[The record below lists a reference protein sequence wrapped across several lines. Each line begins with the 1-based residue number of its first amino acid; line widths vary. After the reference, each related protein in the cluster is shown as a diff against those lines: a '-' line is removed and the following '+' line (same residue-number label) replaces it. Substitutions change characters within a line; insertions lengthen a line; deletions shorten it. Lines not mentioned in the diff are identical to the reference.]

1 MIHSATRT
9 PPLHRVFLLPFMLLL
24 MMFALSGC
32 GDKEPAQRKAFIDF
46 LQTRILDKPVLAVP
60 QLTEAQQ
67 KEFGDYSK
75 DYAIITGFHHQ
86 MNIELDSSLVPV
98 FAGMNGVNSVNNL
111 LEQRDDLKKMADSS
125 ERWKEKIMLLK
136 TQADTQHAALK
147 QPDDLKKVYDQA
159 YDKTIVQPSAITEQ
173 VFDLLPQVLN
183 LIVEKADFI
192 KSQGKNVTITGNRLQ
207 FANQKQLDK
216 YNAIQQKLV
225 PLNAQLMKLSRQ
237 MQQMVR

>member
-1 MIHSATRT
+1 MQHAIKPSVLNRA
-9 PPLHRVFLLPFMLLL
+9 FLMPFLLLL
-24 MMFALSGC
+24 MIFAVSGC

-46 LQTRILDKPVLAVP
+46 LQSRILDKPVLAVP
-60 QLTEAQQ
+60 QLTEAET
-67 KEFGDYSK
+67 KAFGEYTK

-98 FAGMNGVNSVNNL
+98 FAGMNGVNSVNSL

-125 ERWKEKIMLLK
+125 LRWKEKIVLLK
-136 TQADTQHAALK
+136 TQADTQHSALK
-147 QPDDLKKVYDQA
+147 QPEDLKKIYDKA
-159 YDKTIVQPSAITEQ
+159 YDKTVVQPSAVTEQ

-216 YNAIQQKLV
+216 YNAIQQRLV
-225 PLNAQLMKLSRQ
+225 PLNAQLMQLSRQ

>member
-1 MIHSATRT
+1 MQHAIKPSG
-9 PPLHRVFLLPFMLLL
+9 LNRVFLMPFIVLL
-24 MMFALSGC
+24 MIFAVSGC
-32 GDKEPAQRKAFIDF
+32 GDKEPAQRKAFMDF
-46 LQTRILDKPVLAVP
+46 LQSRILDKPVLAVP
-60 QLTEAQQ
+60 QLTDTQK
-67 KEFGDYSK
+67 KEFGDYTK

-98 FAGMNGVNSVNNL
+98 FAGMNGVNSVNSL

-125 ERWKEKIMLLK
+125 LKWKEKMAMLK
-136 TQADTQHAALK
+136 MQADTQHAALK

-159 YDKTIVQPSAITEQ
+159 YDKTVSQPSVITEQ

-216 YNAIQQKLV
+216 YNAIQQELV
-225 PLNAQLMKLSRQ
+225 PLNAQLMQLSRQ

>member
-1 MIHSATRT
+1 MHSAPRT
-9 PPLHRVFLLPFMLLL
+9 SAFNRAFLLPFMMLL
-24 MMFALSGC
+24 MIFAISAC

-46 LQTRILDKPVLAVP
+46 LQSRILNKPVLAVP
-60 QLTEAQQ
+60 QLTEAQK
-67 KEFGDYSK
+67 KELGDYSK
-75 DYAIITGFHHQ
+75 DYAIITGFHRQ

-125 ERWKEKIMLLK
+125 VKWKEKIVQLR
-136 TQADTQHAALK
+136 TQADSQRAALK
-147 QPDDLKKVYDQA
+147 QPEDLKKVYDQA
-159 YDKTIVQPSAITEQ
+159 YEKTIVKPSEITGQ

-183 LIVEKADFI
+183 LIVAKADFI

-216 YNAIQQKLV
+216 YNAIQQQLV
-225 PLNAQLMKLSRQ
+225 PLNAQLMQLSRQ

>member
-1 MIHSATRT
+1 MHSAPRT
-9 PPLHRVFLLPFMLLL
+9 SAFNRAFLLPFMMLL
-24 MMFALSGC
+24 MIFAISAC

-46 LQTRILDKPVLAVP
+46 LQSRILNKPVLAVP
-60 QLTEAQQ
+60 QLTEAQK
-67 KEFGDYSK
+67 KELGDYSK
-75 DYAIITGFHHQ
+75 DYAIITGFHRQ
-86 MNIELDSSLVPV
+86 MNIALDSSLVPV

-125 ERWKEKIMLLK
+125 VKWKEKIVQLR
-136 TQADTQHAALK
+136 TQADSQRAALK
-147 QPDDLKKVYDQA
+147 QPEDLKKVYDQA
-159 YDKTIVQPSAITEQ
+159 YEKTIVKPSEITGQ

-183 LIVEKADFI
+183 LIVAKADFI

-216 YNAIQQKLV
+216 YNAIQQQLV
-225 PLNAQLMKLSRQ
+225 PLNAQLMQLSRQ

>member
-1 MIHSATRT
+1 MHSAPRSQAF
-9 PPLHRVFLLPFMLLL
+9 HRVFLLPFMLLL

-46 LQTRILDKPVLAVP
+46 RQSRILDKPALAVP
-60 QLTEAQQ
+60 QLTEAQKKQ
-67 KEFGDYSK
+67 FGDYTQ

-98 FAGMNGVNSVNNL
+98 FAGMNGVNSVSNL

-125 ERWKEKIMLLK
+125 EKWKEKIALLK
-136 TQADTQHAALK
+136 TQADTRHAALK
-147 QPDDLKKVYDQA
+147 QPDDLKKIYDQA
-159 YDKTIVQPSAITEQ
+159 YEKTIVKPTQITEQ

-183 LIVEKADFI
+183 LIVAKADFI
-192 KSQGKNVTITGNRLQ
+192 KNQGKNVTITGNRLQ

-216 YNAIQQKLV
+216 YNAIQQQLV
-225 PLNAQLMKLSRQ
+225 PLNAQLMQLSRQ

>member
-1 MIHSATRT
+1 MHSAPRSQAF
-9 PPLHRVFLLPFMLLL
+9 HRVFLLPFMLLL
-24 MMFALSGC
+24 MMMFALSGC

-46 LQTRILDKPVLAVP
+46 LQSRILDKPALAVP
-60 QLTEAQQ
+60 QLTEAQKKQ
-67 KEFGDYSK
+67 FGDYTQ

-98 FAGMNGVNSVNNL
+98 FAGMNGVNSVSNL

-125 ERWKEKIMLLK
+125 EKWKEKIVLLK
-136 TQADTQHAALK
+136 TQADTRHAALK
-147 QPDDLKKVYDQA
+147 QPDDLKKIYDQA
-159 YDKTIVQPSAITEQ
+159 YEKTIVKPTQITEQ

-183 LIVEKADFI
+183 LIVAKADFI
-192 KSQGKNVTITGNRLQ
+192 KNQGKNVTITGNRLQ

-216 YNAIQQKLV
+216 YNAIQQQLV
-225 PLNAQLMKLSRQ
+225 PLNAQLMQLSRQ